1 MPRKSLR
8 QELYEELDYV
18 ALKIVDLRWKNAITY
33 FNDDLDDEFSSDDS
47 LEPII
52 ITPPSP
58 ISPILPSDLDSGLL
72 SSSDSSDLFHDQDL
86 RYSHLLD
93 AIQALRNETKRA
105 RVLNQLQERPL
116 RAPQLHLL
124 EHFAEFHPHLFRKKL
139 RVYPAVF
146 NCILDH
152 ISDHPIFQSRSNNL
166 QLPVAVQ
173 LAIFLNRTG
182 HYGNAI
188 SPEDIG
194 QWAGVSVGSVIN
206 CTHRVMVAILD
217 QHDEFIGIPCTASE
231 DAEEARKFV
240 EERTCHGWQAE
251 FLQQTEH
258 PLTCMRS
265 RQYMVKHFTIGN
277 QGTPLIARCIVPAPA
292 SL

>member
-1 MPRKSLR
+1 
-8 QELYEELDYV
+8 V
-18 ALKIVDLRWKNAITY
+18 ALKIVDLRRKNAITY

-47 LEPII
+47 LKPII

-58 ISPILPSDLDSGLL
+58 ISPILPSDLDSGSL
-72 SSSDSSDLFHDQDL
+72 SSSDSSDSFHDQDL
-86 RYSHLLD
+86 RYSRLLD
-93 AIQALRNETKRA
+93 AIQALRDETKHA

-116 RAPQLHLL
+116 CAPQLYLL
-124 EHFAEFHPHLFRKKL
+124 EHFAEFRPHLFCKKL
-139 RVYPAVF
+139 RVDPAVF

-173 LAIFLNRTG
+173 LAIFLNRAG

-240 EERTCHGWQAE
+240 EERTCHGWRGGIFAADGTSINLHEKPSIYGETFYDWKSRYSLNCQVCC
-251 FLQQTEH
+251 
-258 PLTCMRS
+258 TCS
-265 RQYMVKHFTIGN
+265 
-277 QGTPLIARCIVPAPA
+277 CISVNSCDTVGCYAA
-292 SL
+292 